1 MKNLGL
7 TVAFL
12 CTLTLAFAQETKQ
25 KIGHLNT
32 GNLMEI
38 LPEIKNADSLLT
50 VYQDSLQKIEDD
62 MIAAFEKEYT
72 EFAQLAQA
80 GELTQITIKKKQE
93 EFQAKEQQIL
103 ELRKESQL
111 NAMKKRQELMTPI
124 MDKLQK
130 AIDEVA
136 KEGNF
141 SYIMDVGS
149 GSLLYANESED
160 IEELVKKKLGVAQP

>member
-12 CTLTLAFAQETKQ
+12 CTLAFAFAQETKQ

-38 LPEIKNADSLLT
+38 LPEIKDADSLLT
-50 VYQDSLQKIEDD
+50 IYQDSLQKVEDD

-80 GELTQITIKKKQE
+80 GELTKITITKRQE
-93 EFQAKEQQIL
+93 EFQAKEQEIL
-103 ELRKESQL
+103 ELRKQSQL
-111 NAMKKRQELMTPI
+111 NAMTKRQELMTPI

-149 GSLLYANESED
+149 GSLLYANDSED
-160 IEELVKKKLGVAQP
+160 IEDLVKQKLGVAQP